1 MRPSVGVEVTAAI
14 RIGFRRWGPGVALWV
29 FGLGISLVTLKD
41 WIQLNDEGLMLQA
54 AARIANGEV
63 PYRDFW
69 WFYPPGQPYLLAL
82 IWKLHGP
89 SLVDWRIVRAL
100 ANATVGVLVWRL
112 ALRRS
117 GQIPALFAWAVA
129 IFAVSSATGPHP
141 YPIAMALALGS
152 LLCLDARPWAAGILL
167 GIVAAWRIEFAAY
180 LGLGS
185 ALGLAWRGTKP
196 RVLAV
201 WFGSAIGAAAVFYVP
216 VVAAAGAAKSWDLLV
231 RYPVLEF
238 SKYQTLPFPLVWD
251 GGGNSQG
258 LDLVAQF
265 VSYHMPLALIIGLG
279 SSLGALVLSRRDGRW
294 LELAA
299 GIFAVGMANYLVVR
313 ADAFH
318 TGPLAIMDAVLAA
331 WAVGAVI
338 EVRRQRAWSVSP
350 QFGWRPRI
358 ALLSASLACVSVG
371 WALVDTVWKREREV
385 REARHAR
392 IIRVDVA
399 DGVKEL
405 SETRC
410 SLRGEPVQ
418 LCSLADLE
426 KAVGWVRANTSGPIY
441 VATKRSDWIT
451 AGAPLFYVLS
461 GRGNVTAYDIAAPGV
476 LTGAKVQKE
485 IIEDLSRSGAT
496 VVRYEAG
503 ITAAPEPNQAGKS
516 TGIRI
521 LDDWLD
527 SNYVVVERFGVWVI
541 LQPSSG
547 LKPPSLGAAEAK

>member
-1 MRPSVGVEVTAAI
+1 MTASVKRNARRLLPGTLIWLIGV
-14 RIGFRRWGPGVALWV
+14 
-29 FGLGISLVTLKD
+29 GISVLTLKD

-54 AARIANGEV
+54 AARISHGEV

-82 IWKLHGP
+82 VWKLHGP
-89 SLVDWRIVRAL
+89 SLVDWRIIRAL
-100 ANATVGVLVWRL
+100 SNATVGLLVWRL

-117 GQIPALFAWAVA
+117 GQVPSLFAWAVA

-152 LLCLDARPWAAGILL
+152 LLCLEKRPWVAGILL
-167 GIVAAWRIEFAAY
+167 GVVAAWRIEFAAY

-185 ALGLAWRGTKP
+185 ALGLIIRGSSL
-196 RVLAV
+196 RVFMGWLGGAV
-201 WFGSAIGAAAVFYVP
+201 GAATLLYLP
-216 VVAAAGAAKSWDLLV
+216 VVAAAGGSKSWDLLV

-258 LDLVAQF
+258 VDLVAQF
-265 VSYHMPLALIIGLG
+265 VSYHMPLSLIIGLG
-279 SSLGALVLSRRDGRW
+279 SSLLALILSRRDGRW
-294 LELAA
+294 IEVAT
-299 GIFAVGMANYLVVR
+299 GVFAIGMANYLVVR

-318 TGPLAIMDAVLAA
+318 TGPLAIMDAVLGA
-331 WAVGAVI
+331 WAVGAVVD
-338 EVRRQRAWSVSP
+338 VRRQRAWSVSP
-350 QFGWRPRI
+350 QFGWRARV
-358 ALLSASLACVSVG
+358 ALLSSTVAVAALG
-371 WALVDTVWKREREV
+371 WSLVDTVWKREREV

-392 IIRVDVA
+392 VIEIPVA

-405 SETRC
+405 PETRC

-426 KAVGWVRANTSGPIY
+426 AAASWVRQNSSGPIY

-476 LTGAKVQKE
+476 LTSAKVQTE
-485 IIEDLSRSGAT
+485 IISNLAETGAT

-516 TGIRI
+516 TGIKL
-521 LDDWLD
+521 LDQWLAA
-527 SNYVVVERFGVWVI
+527 NYKEVARFGVWVV

-547 LKPPSLGAAEAK
+547 WKPPSLGAAEAK